1 MKKAS
6 RSAENISY
14 TFKNT
19 NQLLS
24 EAWEDVSE
32 FMTKIDE
39 KMIELL
45 DDCFE
50 EIKNFCEN
58 TYSNEAEATQAAT
71 KANFS
76 AASILSSLG
85 IE

>member
-1 MKKAS
+1 
-6 RSAENISY
+6 
-14 TFKNT
+14 
-19 NQLLS
+19 
-24 EAWEDVSE
+24 
-32 FMTKIDE
+32 
-39 KMIELL
+39 MIELL

-71 KANFS
+71 KANSS